1 MKKIAKLFG
10 ILSFIFIST
19 PLLACDVCSKQQPRV
34 LKNITHGAGPQG
46 QEDYIIIVSAI
57 VIVLFTL
64 FFSIK
69 YLVKPGEKS
78 PQHVKNIVIDNL

>member
-1 MKKIAKLFG
+1 MKKYI
-10 ILSFIFIST
+10 ILIGSLLLLFIST
-19 PLLACDVCSKQQPRV
+19 PLLACDVCTKQQPRI
-34 LKNITHGAGPQG
+34 LQNITHGAGPQG

-57 VIVLFTL
+57 VIVVFTL

-78 PQHVKNIVIDNL
+78 PDHVKNIVIDNF

>member
-1 MKKIAKLFG
+1 MKRFIKLIG

-19 PLLACDVCSKQQPRV
+19 PLLACEVCSKQQPRV

-46 QEDYIIIVSAI
+46 QEDYVIIVSAI
-57 VIVLFTL
+57 IIVALTL

-69 YLVKPGEKS
+69 YLVKPGEKA
-78 PQHVKNIVIDNL
+78 PNHVKNIVIDNF

>member
-1 MKKIAKLFG
+1 MKKFVTLIGSILFM
-10 ILSFIFIST
+10 LLST
-19 PLLACDVCSKQQPRV
+19 PILACQVCSKQQPRI

-46 QEDYIIIVSAI
+46 QEDYVIIVSAI
-57 VIVLFTL
+57 VIVVFTL

-78 PQHVKNIVIDNL
+78 PGHVKNIVIDNF

>member
-1 MKKIAKLFG
+1 MKKTIKQFG
-10 ILSFIFIST
+10 ILFFILIST

-46 QEDYIIIVSAI
+46 QEDYIILISAI
-57 VIVLFTL
+57 IIVLFTL

>member
-1 MKKIAKLFG
+1 MKKFIKLIG
-10 ILSFIFIST
+10 VLSFVFISA
-19 PLLACDVCSKQQPRV
+19 PLLACEVCSKQQPRV

-46 QEDYIIIVSAI
+46 QEDFIIIVSAI
-57 VIVLFTL
+57 IIVVLTL

-78 PQHVKNIVIDNL
+78 PHHVKNIVIDNF